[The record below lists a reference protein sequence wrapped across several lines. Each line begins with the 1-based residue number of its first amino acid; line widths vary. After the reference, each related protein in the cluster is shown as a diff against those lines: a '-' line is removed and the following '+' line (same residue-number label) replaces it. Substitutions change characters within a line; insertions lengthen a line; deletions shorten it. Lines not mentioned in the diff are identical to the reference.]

1 MADWMLDDVDR
12 RRFRANVI
20 VETDDGRP
28 FVEADWPG
36 HRIALGHEAIV
47 DVLVGTER
55 CAITTYDPDTLDR
68 NTEVVVAIAR
78 ERENMFGVYCRVVRG
93 GWVQVGDRVTIGR
106 VPVRASA

>member
-1 MADWMLDDVDR
+1 MLDDVDR

-20 VETDDGRP
+20 VKTDDGRP

-36 HRIALGHEAIV
+36 HRVALGHEATV
-47 DVLVGTER
+47 DVLVGTKR

-68 NTEVVVAIAR
+68 NTEVLAAIAR

-106 VPVRASA
+106 VPVRASV